1 MFRSAHRHMT
11 KENLGIYN
19 DLKDKIVTLSIHPG
33 DILKEVD
40 VAKKYNVSRT
50 PIRDVLKKLEG
61 DGLLE
66 VHSQQVTYVT
76 KIDLS
81 GITDIMYIRYMVEVG
96 VLKELIKVVTPG
108 DIAEF
113 RRILAEQKKLVDK
126 NKENNSFV
134 RDIFANDNLMHQR
147 MYHVVGKESIL
158 ERLNSSWPFYSRFRS
173 LSYLRSSSYLS
184 MLYDIH
190 SRMVGI
196 IEDKDESQVPE
207 ICRQHNFSGLVG
219 IEDVEAKYPS
229 YFK

>member
-1 MFRSAHRHMT
+1 MT

-19 DLKDKIVTLSIHPG
+19 DLKDKIVMLGIKPG
-33 DILKEVD
+33 AILKEVD
-40 VAKKYNVSRT
+40 VARTYNVSRT

-66 VHSQQVTYVT
+66 VHSQQGTYVT

-113 RRILAEQKKLVDK
+113 RRILSDQKKLVDK
-126 NKENNSFV
+126 NLGCNSFV
-134 RDIFANDNLMHQR
+134 ADIFANDNLLHRR
-147 MYHVVGKESIL
+147 MFHVVGKESIL
-158 ERLNSSWPFYSRFRS
+158 ERLNDSWPFYSRFRS

-190 SRMVGI
+190 SKMVEV
-196 IEDKDESQVPE
+196 IEKKDVSQVGE